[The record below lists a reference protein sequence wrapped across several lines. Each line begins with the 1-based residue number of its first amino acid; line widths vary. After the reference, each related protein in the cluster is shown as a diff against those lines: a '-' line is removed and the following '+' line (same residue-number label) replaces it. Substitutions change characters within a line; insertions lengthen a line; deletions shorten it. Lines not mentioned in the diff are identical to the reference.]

1 MREFFSLYIFFFF
14 LTTWMIYNVLVLIT
28 VKLIFKKD
36 FYRFVIA
43 RNYLSECCAEVPVQD
58 GDIRKSRTHL
68 LPQPHW
74 AYSYIWKNFLSKNLK
89 SGWMMTTHWANKK
102 KNTSKMVGEAGM
114 KPHHK
119 PHHAAATHS
128 AEGTQNLELLPEE
141 LRVQNPHRA
150 SHML

>member
-1 MREFFSLYIFFFF
+1 
-14 LTTWMIYNVLVLIT
+14 MIYNVLVLMT

-68 LPQPHW
+68 LPQPYW

-102 KNTSKMVGEAGM
+102 KNTSKIVGEAGM
-114 KPHHK
+114 QPHHK
-119 PHHAAATHS
+119 PHHCCSNPQCRRNSKPGAS
-128 AEGTQNLELLPEE
+128 SWGAEGSKPTSGIPYAWDMS
-141 LRVQNPHRA
+141 P
-150 SHML
+150 